1 MHAYTSI
8 YKSSASVRARQLW
21 VWGRASSLLLT
32 LVALHPVQAQDVQGI
47 EIDPSQLM
55 RQRAPTSQS
64 GQLQSSSQQAPAPL
78 SERALQIIANVI
90 KNLSPTGRELVLS
103 QSYTPEQKQQI
114 LSYMQSQAPQ
124 TQNVPQESKPSLPT
138 LEQQRQLML
147 GKEAEAA
154 SPAKEEVRQTAKLT
168 PEQQLALMQQSEQQ
182 KQQQQIE
189 KAALEQSKEQ
199 IKQVEKLTPEQ
210 QKQLLLTQQQEQQK
224 QLEKIQTQQVK
235 EEIRPVEKPVQEQTK
250 QILPTKQIDL
260 PVTTPASPAS
270 IAQEKYQKL
279 LDAGVFSA
287 SSAMTPVLDA
297 TMTRAQFAAIAAK
310 LQELIIKSGGTFSD
324 IPSSR
329 WGEQTGAQALGT
341 IEGPGKQT
349 ITVISDDKKSSA
361 GFLELLAALNK
372 GKMSQEELDKLIKQ
386 LGSMNPTI
394 KPAASSLNADAPV
407 LGALQP
413 VEQIVAL
420 PGATAAVAPGSA
432 GVSVGGLAG
441 IQTALA
447 AAQAAAISAS
457 ANANNIALANAV
469 TVGADYTVVT
479 PRANFPGNLNATFN
493 GRMTGTLSDSS
504 TVGANLTMNVNFAN
518 IGSGTPIGG
527 NVQFDNNKGSA
538 SFNSVAYLGGYV
550 GGGMSGTYNGEAMNG
565 FVRNGQFFGPAAN
578 AVKGSW
584 DMTTN
589 SVSGGGS
596 FAATR

>member
-1 MHAYTSI
+1 MYAYTSI

-55 RQRAPTSQS
+55 LQRAPAPQA
-64 GQLQSSSQQAPAPL
+64 GQPQSSSQQAPAPL

-103 QSYTPEQKQQI
+103 KSYTAEQRQQI

-124 TQNVPQESKPSLPT
+124 TQSISQESKPSLPT

-147 GKEAEAA
+147 GKEAETA
-154 SPAKEEVRQTAKLT
+154 SPAKEEVRQTTKLT
-168 PEQQLALMQQSEQQ
+168 PEQQLVLMQQSEQQ
-182 KQQQQIE
+182 RQIE
-189 KAALEQSKEQ
+189 KAAPEQTKEQ
-199 IKQVEKLTPEQ
+199 IKQVEKLTPAQ
-210 QKQLLLTQQQEQQK
+210 QKQLLLMQQQKRQK

-235 EEIRPVEKPVQEQTK
+235 EEIRPVEKPVQEQVK
-250 QILPTKQIDL
+250 KISPTKQPDL
-260 PVTTPASPAS
+260 PVTTPTSPAS
-270 IAQEKYQKL
+270 VAQEKYQKL
-279 LDAGVFSA
+279 LDAGVFST
-287 SSAMTPVLDA
+287 SSGMTPVLDA
-297 TMTRAQFAAIAAK
+297 TMTRAQFAEIAAK
-310 LQELIIKSGGTFSD
+310 MQDLATKSGGTFSD
-324 IPSSR
+324 IPSSL
-329 WGEQTGAQALGT
+329 WGEQTGAQTLGT
-341 IEGPGKQT
+341 IAGIGKQT

-361 GFLELLAALNK
+361 NFLELLAALNK
-372 GKMSQEELDKLIKQ
+372 GKMSQEELDKLIKK
-386 LGSMNPTI
+386 LGSMNPPV
-394 KPAASSLNADAPV
+394 KPAASLSNADVPV

-413 VEQIVAL
+413 VEQIIAL
-420 PGATAAVAPGSA
+420 PGTTAAVATSIA
-432 GVSVGGLAG
+432 GITAVGLTG

-447 AAQAAAISAS
+447 AAQAAATAAS
-457 ANANNIALANAV
+457 SNANNIALANAV

-479 PRANFPGNLNATFN
+479 PRANFPANLNATFN

-518 IGSGTPIGG
+518 IGSSTPIGG

-565 FVRNGQFFGPAAN
+565 FIRNGQFFGPAAN

-584 DMTTN
+584 DMTTH

>member
-8 YKSSASVRARQLW
+8 YKSSASIRARQLW

-55 RQRAPTSQS
+55 LQRAPAPQA
-64 GQLQSSSQQAPAPL
+64 GQPQSSSQQMPAPL

-103 QSYTPEQKQQI
+103 KSYTPEQKQQI
-114 LSYMQSQAPQ
+114 LGYMQSQAPQ
-124 TQNVPQESKPSLPT
+124 TQSISQESKPSLPT
-138 LEQQRQLML
+138 LEQQRKLML
-147 GKEAEAA
+147 GKEAETA
-154 SPAKEEVRQTAKLT
+154 SPAKEEVRQTTRLT
-168 PEQQLALMQQSEQQ
+168 PEQQLVLMQQSEQQ
-182 KQQQQIE
+182 RQIE
-189 KAALEQSKEQ
+189 KAAPEQTKEQ

-210 QKQLLLTQQQEQQK
+210 QKQLLLMQQQKRQK

-235 EEIRPVEKPVQEQTK
+235 EEIRPVEKPVQEQVK
-250 QILPTKQIDL
+250 KISPTKQTDL
-260 PVTTPASPAS
+260 PVTTPTSPAS
-270 IAQEKYQKL
+270 VAQEKYQKL
-279 LDAGVFSA
+279 LDAGVFST
-287 SSAMTPVLDA
+287 SSGMTPVLDA
-297 TMTRAQFAAIAAK
+297 TMTRAQFAEIAAK
-310 LQELIIKSGGTFSD
+310 MQELATKSGGTFSD
-324 IPSSR
+324 IPSSL
-329 WGEQTGAQALGT
+329 WGEQTGAQTLGA
-341 IEGPGKQT
+341 IAGIGKQT

-361 GFLELLAALNK
+361 NFLELLAALNK
-372 GKMSQEELDKLIKQ
+372 GKMSQEELDKLIKKI
-386 LGSMNPTI
+386 GSMNPPVIPT
-394 KPAASSLNADAPV
+394 AALLNADVPV
-407 LGALQP
+407 LGAIRP

-420 PGATAAVAPGSA
+420 SGTTAAVATSIA
-432 GVSVGGLAG
+432 GITAVGLTG

-447 AAQAAAISAS
+447 AAQAAAIAAS
-457 ANANNIALANAV
+457 SNANNIALANAV

-479 PRANFPGNLNATFN
+479 PRANFPANLNATFN

-518 IGSGTPIGG
+518 IGSSTPIGG

-538 SFNSVAYLGGYV
+538 SFNGVAYIGGYV

-584 DMTTN
+584 DMTTH

>member
-8 YKSSASVRARQLW
+8 YKSSASIRARQLW

-55 RQRAPTSQS
+55 LQRAPAPQA
-64 GQLQSSSQQAPAPL
+64 GQPQSSSQQTPAPL

-103 QSYTPEQKQQI
+103 KSYTPEQKQQI
-114 LSYMQSQAPQ
+114 LGYMQSQAPQ
-124 TQNVPQESKPSLPT
+124 TQSISQESKPSLPT
-138 LEQQRQLML
+138 LEQQRKLML
-147 GKEAEAA
+147 GKEAETA
-154 SPAKEEVRQTAKLT
+154 SPAKEEVRQTTRLT
-168 PEQQLALMQQSEQQ
+168 PEQQLVLMQQSEQQ
-182 KQQQQIE
+182 RQIE
-189 KAALEQSKEQ
+189 KAAPEQTKEQ

-210 QKQLLLTQQQEQQK
+210 QKQLLLMQQQKRQK

-235 EEIRPVEKPVQEQTK
+235 EEIRPVEKPVQEQVK
-250 QILPTKQIDL
+250 KISPTKQTDL
-260 PVTTPASPAS
+260 PVTTPTSPAS
-270 IAQEKYQKL
+270 VAQEKYQKL
-279 LDAGVFSA
+279 LDAGVFST
-287 SSAMTPVLDA
+287 SSGMTPVLDA
-297 TMTRAQFAAIAAK
+297 TMTRAQFAEIAAK
-310 LQELIIKSGGTFSD
+310 MQELAIKSGGTFSD
-324 IPSSR
+324 IPSSL
-329 WGEQTGAQALGT
+329 WGEQTGAQTLGA
-341 IEGPGKQT
+341 IAGIGKQT

-361 GFLELLAALNK
+361 NFLELLAALNK
-372 GKMSQEELDKLIKQ
+372 GKISQEELDKLIKKI
-386 LGSMNPTI
+386 GSMNPPVIPT
-394 KPAASSLNADAPV
+394 AALLNADVPV
-407 LGALQP
+407 LGAIRP

-420 PGATAAVAPGSA
+420 SGTTAAVATSIA
-432 GVSVGGLAG
+432 GITAVGLTG

-447 AAQAAAISAS
+447 AAQAAAIAAS
-457 ANANNIALANAV
+457 SNANNIALANAV

-479 PRANFPGNLNATFN
+479 PRANFPANLNATFN

-518 IGSGTPIGG
+518 IGSSTPIGG

-538 SFNSVAYLGGYV
+538 SFNGVAYIGGYV

-584 DMTTN
+584 DMTTH

>member
-1 MHAYTSI
+1 MYTYTSI
-8 YKSSASVRARQLW
+8 YKSGASARARQRWAL
-21 VWGRASSLLLT
+21 GHASSLLLT
-32 LVALHPVQAQDVQGI
+32 LVALQPVQAQDVQGI

-55 RQRAPTSQS
+55 RQRTPTQQASPSQS
-64 GQLQSSSQQAPAPL
+64 ASQQAPAPL

-90 KNLSPTGRELVLS
+90 KNLSPTGKELVLS
-103 QSYTPEQKQQI
+103 KSYTPEQRQQI

-124 TQNVPQESKPSLPT
+124 TQSAPQESKPSLPT

-147 GKEAEAA
+147 GKESEVAP
-154 SPAKEEVRQTAKLT
+154 PAKEEIKQTEKPT
-168 PEQQLALMQQSEQQ
+168 PEQQKQLVLMQPSEQQ
-182 KQQQQIE
+182 KQIE
-189 KAALEQSKEQ
+189 TAAPEQTKEQ

-235 EEIRPVEKPVQEQTK
+235 EEIRQVEKPVLEQTK
-250 QILPTKQIDL
+250 QILPSKQTGL
-260 PVTTPASPAS
+260 PVAAPASPAS

-287 SSAMTPVLDA
+287 SSGMAPVLDA
-297 TMTRAQFAAIAAK
+297 TMTRAQFAVIAAK
-310 LQELIIKSGGTFSD
+310 LQELLIKSGGTFSD
-324 IPSSR
+324 IPTSL
-329 WGEQTGAQALGT
+329 WGEQTGAQAIGT
-341 IEGPGKQT
+341 IEGIGKQT

-361 GFLELLAALNK
+361 DFLELLAAFNK
-372 GKMSQEELDKLIKQ
+372 GKMSQEELDKLIKK
-386 LGSMNPTI
+386 LGSMNPTV
-394 KPAASSLNADAPV
+394 KPAASLLNGDAPI
-407 LGALQP
+407 LSAIQP
-413 VEQIVAL
+413 VEQIVAP
-420 PGATAAVAPGSA
+420 PGGTAAVTTGIA
-432 GVSVGGLAG
+432 GITAGGLTG

-447 AAQAAAISAS
+447 AAQAAAIAAS
-457 ANANNIALANAV
+457 GNANNITLANAV

-479 PRANFPGNLNATFN
+479 PRANFPTNLNATFN

-504 TVGANLTMNVNFAN
+504 AVGANLTMNVNFAN
-518 IGSGTPIGG
+518 IGGGTPIGG

-538 SFNSVAYLGGYV
+538 SFNSVGYLGGYV

-565 FVRNGQFFGPAAN
+565 FIRNGQFFGPAAN